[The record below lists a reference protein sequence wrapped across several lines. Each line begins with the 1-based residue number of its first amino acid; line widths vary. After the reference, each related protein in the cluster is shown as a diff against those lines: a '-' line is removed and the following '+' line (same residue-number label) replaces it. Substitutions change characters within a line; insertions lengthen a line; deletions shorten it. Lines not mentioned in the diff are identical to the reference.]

1 MKKDWTVWFWN
12 GTYWEKASTYHAEW
26 WVKPRQEAERFA
38 RKIRIERR
46 HSRVLPAGREP
57 KGRP

>member
-12 GTYWEKASTYHAEW
+12 GTYWEKATTFHAQFW
-26 WVKPRQEAERFA
+26 PKPKQEAQFMADRFSVN
-38 RKIRIERR
+38 RN
-46 HSRVLPAGREP
+46 SRVLPAGREP